1 MPSFATDRTDSELL
15 FAHVAGD
22 RHAFD
27 ELFRRHRTQLYRLAR
42 GRTQTAEDADDAVQE
57 AMLSAHRGAGSFR
70 HDSAVQSWLHR
81 IVVNACRDRLRH
93 NVIRPTVVLDDDDCI
108 AVPDHAGRVET
119 AIVVRGALM
128 QLPVGQRAAVVAI
141 DMHGYSVAEA
151 AGLLEV
157 AEGTVKSR
165 CSRARARLT
174 ALLGGPVPR

>member
-1 MPSFATDRTDSELL
+1 MPNLDRLSTVRVVPSFATDRTDSELL

-42 GRTQTAEDADDAVQE
+42 GRTQAAEDADDAVQE
-57 AMLSAHRGAGSFR
+57 AMLSAH
-70 HDSAVQSWLHR
+70 
-81 IVVNACRDRLRH
+81 
-93 NVIRPTVVLDDDDCI
+93 
-108 AVPDHAGRVET
+108 
-119 AIVVRGALM
+119 RGALM